1 MEPKVALG
9 FSNDLVVVVVV
20 LETHNSPWAATP
32 TDDTSSVHL
41 LLTTDTDGLSD
52 GGAHA
57 HAHAHRAHPLELRLT
72 ARPD

>member
-1 MEPKVALG
+1 MTKLI
-9 FSNDLVVVVVV
+9 
-20 LETHNSPWAATP
+20 LEEACSAAEANKDNIYIWDRGRGSRGEVMTH
-32 TDDTSSVHL
+32 D
-41 LLTTDTDGLSD
+41 TDTDGLSD